1 MDFNK
6 IFDGKIYLIDSAT
19 THTILRNKRYFSNSN
34 LIKACVNTISSSV
47 DLIKG
52 TRRSMII
59 LTKGIKLDIYNALY
73 SPK

>member
-6 IFDGKIYLIDSAT
+6 IFDEKIYLIDSAT

-34 LIKACVNTISSSV
+34 LIKAYMNTISGSV
-47 DLIKG
+47 DLIKS

-59 LTKGIKLDIYNALY
+59 LTKEIKLVNKKKITWF
-73 SPK
+73 